1 MIATDHGLDADN
13 PTFRAMYSL
22 LDQAD
27 IRILPLVD
35 NHIDS
40 ILGFVPE
47 IEVASQSKSVSDD
60 NETEEPAA
68 TQPNAASTIDD
79 VAPRE
84 ETDVSN
90 GPASPG
96 QDIPDIQA
104 LLGRISIL
112 EQKCRFK
119 RVDVLFQ

>member
-1 MIATDHGLDADN
+1 
-13 PTFRAMYSL
+13 MYSL